1 MIETGQLKAEGF
13 TVEARE
19 VPHKGGRTFG
29 YRVSDGRSVVTYIP
43 DHCPTA
49 AGPGPEGWG
58 EYHPAAPDLAAGA
71 GALVHCSFLLPQEG
85 AAAAVFWH
93 CAADLAGGL

>member
-1 MIETGQLKAEGF
+1 MSPPHFPIGPDGLRGNWTFGMIETGQLKAEGF

-43 DHCPTA
+43 DHCPQRR
-49 AGPGPEGWG
+49 GPGPRDG
-58 EYHPAAPDLAAGA
+58 
-71 GALVHCSFLLPQEG
+71 VSTIRLPSTSRPG
-85 AAAAVFWH
+85 RTR
-93 CAADLAGGL
+93 